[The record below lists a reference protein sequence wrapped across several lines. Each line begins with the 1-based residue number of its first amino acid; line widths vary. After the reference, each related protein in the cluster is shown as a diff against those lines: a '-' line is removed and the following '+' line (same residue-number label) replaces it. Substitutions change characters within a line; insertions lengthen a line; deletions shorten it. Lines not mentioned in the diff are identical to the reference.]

1 MGVSRNVVN
10 YKMRYVT
17 KFTARRGDNF
27 RRTLSQGKAGTRPT
41 PSPYRSKRCP
51 ISFSRCGHRPIH
63 RKAPTRSMSAWMVWK
78 DVKLPDGKILIFGIA
93 THSTNVVQHP
103 ELVAW
108 REGCLIDLLPEGSMP
123 DRNKPRGTVI
133 VRGRPSSSTQDA
145 AMPFEKAQRKR
156 SRTESELQSIVIRV
170 SQNAALMQRFRSTFG
185 SENRD
190 LAREVSQEI
199 TRYAQEL
206 DSTVTFDEGTT
217 IVLALLKMAGLSSDR

>member
-1 MGVSRNVVN
+1 M
-10 YKMRYVT
+10 
-17 KFTARRGDNF
+17 RRGDEVRAQAYSPESANPQHERMDGVEGCEAAGRQDPHF
-27 RRTLSQGKAGTRPT
+27 RDRHPFDQCGPTSRVGRVAGR
-41 PSPYRSKRCP
+41 
-51 ISFSRCGHRPIH
+51 
-63 RKAPTRSMSAWMVWK
+63 
-78 DVKLPDGKILIFGIA
+78 
-93 THSTNVVQHP
+93 
-103 ELVAW
+103 
-108 REGCLIDLLPEGSMP
+108 CLIDLLPEGSMP

>member
-1 MGVSRNVVN
+1 VRAQAYSPESANPQHERMDGVEGCEAAGRQ
-10 YKMRYVT
+10 
-17 KFTARRGDNF
+17 DPHF
-27 RRTLSQGKAGTRPT
+27 RDR
-41 PSPYRSKRCP
+41 
-51 ISFSRCGHRPIH
+51 
-63 RKAPTRSMSAWMVWK
+63 
-78 DVKLPDGKILIFGIA
+78 